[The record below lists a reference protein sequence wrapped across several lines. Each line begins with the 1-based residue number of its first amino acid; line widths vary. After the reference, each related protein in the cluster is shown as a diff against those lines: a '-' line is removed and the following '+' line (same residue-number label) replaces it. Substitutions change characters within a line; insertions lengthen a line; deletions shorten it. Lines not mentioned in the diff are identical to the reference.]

1 MLQELVAGVS
11 HVLLGKGFSSVQQG
25 IKIAADMNNDGGP
38 AELVFP
44 CPVSARGFYAMFQ
57 DYHWES
63 SNNQCA
69 VVRLTNAQF
78 QKEMSSP
85 ELRSFF
91 AESEAVTPAN
101 IWKHLSSQQVSGA
114 LHGTAAV
121 RIEVRFSS

>member
-25 IKIAADMNNDGGP
+25 IKITADMNNDGGP

-44 CPVSARGFYAMFQ
+44 CPLSARGFYVMFQ

-63 SNNQCA
+63 SNYQCA
-69 VVRLTNAQF
+69 VLRLTNVQF

-85 ELRSFF
+85 ELRNFF
-91 AESEAVTPAN
+91 ADSDAVTPAN
-101 IWKHLSSQQVSGA
+101 ISKHLSS
-114 LHGTAAV
+114 
-121 RIEVRFSS
+121 R